1 MILVILISDATDT
14 SYKNDTY
21 FFIFPQKTNI

>member
-1 MILVILISDATDT
+1 MILVILISGTTDT

-21 FFIFPQKTNI
+21 FFIFPQKTNF